1 MISKEQLA
9 GTWQL
14 ESWTIGYSDRDEFTY
29 PYGED
34 PQGLL
39 LYTEDDWMSAS
50 ISRRDREPFP
60 EDTAFRKLPGKVK
73 AEAFTSYFHY
83 AGRYRV
89 VEGDVIH
96 YVTQSLNPNF
106 PGTEQ
111 LRHAELDGQTLVL
124 SGKDRMGDV
133 IRFHS
138 LVWHRLAAPEQE
150 HELIDGDSACPAR
163 RCWK

>member
-1 MISKEQLA
+1 MISKQDLL

-14 ESWTIGYSDRDEFTY
+14 ESWTIGYSDRDDLSY

-39 LYTEDDWMSAS
+39 VYAEDGWMSAS
-50 ISRRDREPFP
+50 IARKERALFP
-60 EDTAFRKLPGKVK
+60 DDVNYRKLPEAAKG
-73 AEAFTSYFHY
+73 EAFSSYFHY

-89 VEGDVIH
+89 READVIH

-106 PGTEQ
+106 PGSEQ

-124 SGKDRMGDV
+124 SGKDKVGEV

-138 LVWHRLAAPEQE
+138 LVWHRSAPTEDNPPLEAQA
-150 HELIDGDSACPAR
+150 G
-163 RCWK
+163 

>member
-1 MISKEQLA
+1 MISKDELK

-14 ESWTIGYSDRDEFTY
+14 ESWTIGYSDRDDFTY

-39 LYTEDDWMSAS
+39 MYTDDGWMSAS
-50 ISRRDREPFP
+50 ICRKERALLPDNVS
-60 EDTAFRKLPGKVK
+60 FRKLPDEIK
-73 AEAFTSYFHY
+73 AAAFSSYFHY

-124 SGKDRMGDV
+124 SGKDQVGDV
-133 IRFHS
+133 ARFHS
-138 LVWHRLAAPEQE
+138 LVWHKLAPTEE
-150 HELIDGDSACPAR
+150 HEVIDSE
-163 RCWK
+163 

>member
-1 MISKEQLA
+1 MIKKDDLI
-9 GTWQL
+9 GTWEL
-14 ESWTIGYSDRDEFTY
+14 ESWTIGYSDRDDFSY

-39 LYTEDDWMSAS
+39 IYSSDGWMSAS
-50 ISRRDREPFP
+50 ICRRERARLP
-60 EDTAFRKLPGKVK
+60 EDVSFRKLSDGLK
-73 AEAFTSYFHY
+73 AESFSSYFHY

-96 YVTQSLNPNF
+96 YVSQSLNPNF

-124 SGKDRMGDV
+124 SGKDRAGETV
-133 IRFHS
+133 RFHS
-138 LVWHRLAAPEQE
+138 LVWHRMATQE
-150 HELIDGDSACPAR
+150 DDHLVIEGD
-163 RCWK
+163 

>member
-1 MISKEQLA
+1 MISKDELK

-14 ESWTIGYSDRDEFTY
+14 ESWTIGYSDRDDFTY

-39 LYTEDDWMSAS
+39 MYTDDGWMSAS
-50 ISRRDREPFP
+50 ICRKERALLPDNVS
-60 EDTAFRKLPGKVK
+60 FRKLPDEIK
-73 AEAFTSYFHY
+73 AAAFSSYFHY

-111 LRHAELDGQTLVL
+111 MRHAELDGQTLVL
-124 SGKDRMGDV
+124 SGKDQVGAV
-133 IRFHS
+133 ARFHS
-138 LVWHRLAAPEQE
+138 LVWHKLAPTEE
-150 HELIDGDSACPAR
+150 HEVIDSE
-163 RCWK
+163 

>member
-1 MISKEQLA
+1 MITKEQLN

-14 ESWTIGYSDRDEFTY
+14 ESWTIGYSDRDGFTY

-39 LYTEDDWMSAS
+39 LYTDDGWMSAS
-50 ISRRDREPFP
+50 ICRSDRSLLPA
-60 EDTAFRKLPGKVK
+60 DVSLRKLPESSR
-73 AEAFTSYFHY
+73 ADAFTSYFHY
-83 AGRYRV
+83 AGRFRV
-89 VEGDVIH
+89 MEGDVIH

-124 SGKDRMGDV
+124 SGKDQVGDTT
-133 IRFHS
+133 RFHS
-138 LVWHRLAAPEQE
+138 LVWHKLMAAEE
-150 HELIDGDSACPAR
+150 HEVIDSD
-163 RCWK
+163 

>member
-1 MISKEQLA
+1 MISKDELK

-14 ESWTIGYSDRDEFTY
+14 ESWTIGYSDRDDFTY

-34 PQGLL
+34 PKGLL
-39 LYTEDDWMSAS
+39 MYTDDGWMSAS
-50 ISRRDREPFP
+50 ICRKERALLPDNVS
-60 EDTAFRKLPGKVK
+60 FRKLPDEIK
-73 AEAFTSYFHY
+73 AAAFSSYFHY

-89 VEGDVIH
+89 GEGDVIH

-124 SGKDRMGDV
+124 SGKDQVGDV
-133 IRFHS
+133 ARFHS
-138 LVWHRLAAPEQE
+138 LVWHKLAPTEE
-150 HELIDGDSACPAR
+150 HEVIDSE
-163 RCWK
+163 